1 MDVQELGTL
10 SERPMAFLTAL
21 KAASDLEGFATGAE
35 TALIAGGQRWQ
46 TTLTL
51 RGPLG
56 SFTCTL
62 WTSWSML
69 EYDGDVCRLELALGE
84 KELLPVYRCVGV
96 DGFQKELE
104 YLRLIVEQT
113 TEMKGLATA
122 LKCGADPTWCAT
134 QRDGFMA
141 VLKHRT
147 ESGFK
152 KTVGSA

>member
-21 KAASDLEGFATGAE
+21 KAASEDEGFATQVKATLVVGE
-35 TALIAGGQRWQ
+35 RWQ

-51 RGPLG
+51 QGPLG

-62 WTSWSML
+62 WTSWAML

-84 KELLPVYRCVGV
+84 KELLPVYRCTGV
-96 DGFQKELE
+96 DGFRKELE

-113 TEMKGLATA
+113 TEMKGFATA

-134 QRDGFMA
+134 QRDGFIA
-141 VLKHRT
+141 ILKHRT
-147 ESGFK
+147 ELGYK

>member
-21 KAASDLEGFATGAE
+21 KTASELEGFAVQAKA
-35 TALIAGGQRWQ
+35 ALAAGERWQ

-51 RGPLG
+51 QGPLG

-62 WTSWSML
+62 WTSWVLL

-96 DGFQKELE
+96 NGFQTELE

-113 TEMKGLATA
+113 TEMRGLVTA
-122 LKCGADPTWCAT
+122 LKRGADPTWCAT
-134 QRDGFMA
+134 QRDGFIA
-141 VLKHRT
+141 VLRHRT
-147 ESGFK
+147 SVGYK